1 VTLPRRPAL
10 ATVGLILLPLT
21 LLGACAN
28 MPSPLQRV
36 APSGAASA
44 GPPTAAAPVASAADV
59 CSYEQTGDPA
69 RPVQPPPTAGVATT
83 GTVKYVLKMNEGDVT
98 ITMDRAKAPCTV
110 NSFVSLA
117 DQGYFDN
124 TKCHRLVDSG
134 IFLLQCGDPT
144 GSGSGGPGYEFANET
159 DAKESYTAGVVAMAN
174 GGPNTN
180 GSQFFLVWADSTGLD
195 STPNYTIFGRMNKA
209 STDVIASIAA
219 SGQDGSNPAGG
230 GKPNNPAEIIS
241 AKPA

>member
-1 VTLPRRPAL
+1 VTLPRRPAFVIVSL
-10 ATVGLILLPLT
+10 AIVPLA
-21 LLGACAN
+21 LLGACGT
-28 MPSPLQRV
+28 
-36 APSGAASA
+36 APSALPPLPPRGALSASPSA
-44 GPPTAAAPVASAADV
+44 VAAPAASAADV
-59 CSYEQTGDPA
+59 CSYDTTGDPA
-69 RPVQPPPTAGVATT
+69 KPVQPPPTAGVPTT

-117 DQGYFDN
+117 DQGYFDS

-134 IFLLQCGDPT
+134 IFVLQCGDPT
-144 GSGSGGPGYEFANET
+144 GTGSGGPGYEFANET

-174 GGPNTN
+174 AGPNTN
-180 GSQFFLVWADSTGLD
+180 GSQFFLVWADSTSLD
-195 STPNYTIFGRMNKA
+195 STPDYTIFGRMNKA
-209 STDVIASIAA
+209 STDVVASIAA

-230 GKPNNPAEIIS
+230 GKPNNPAEILS